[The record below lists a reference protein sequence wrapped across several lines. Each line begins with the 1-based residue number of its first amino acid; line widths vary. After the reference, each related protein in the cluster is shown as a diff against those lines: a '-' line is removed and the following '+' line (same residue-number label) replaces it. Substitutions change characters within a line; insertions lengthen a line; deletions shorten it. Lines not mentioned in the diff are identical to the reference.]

1 MVDRL
6 NSLMTDAY
14 LRLRSLDLRRE
25 EGQTLTE
32 YALVLGVIVLG
43 VIAALGVIGTNVKKQ
58 IQDVC
63 SALVPGDA
71 GCSK

>member
-6 NSLMTDAY
+6 NSLMVDAWM
-14 LRLRSLDLRRE
+14 RITNLDLRRE

-32 YALVLGVIVLG
+32 YALVLGVIVVA
-43 VIAALGVIGTNVKKQ
+43 VITALTFIGGSVHKK

-63 SALVPGDA
+63 LALGGNSTSCP
-71 GCSK
+71 